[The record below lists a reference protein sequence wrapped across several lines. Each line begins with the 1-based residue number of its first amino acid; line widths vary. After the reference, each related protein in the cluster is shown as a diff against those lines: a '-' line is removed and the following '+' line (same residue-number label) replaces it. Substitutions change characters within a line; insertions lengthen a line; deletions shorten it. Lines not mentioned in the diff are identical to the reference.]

1 MKDEDFDE
9 ELLPTSINPKQ
20 NKSNNIS
27 KSENANYRRM
37 SSDFDEIIDP
47 ENLIELSPRGRNIV
61 FVLYLISNIL
71 ISMDHGSIPASINEL
86 RQLTTYDQSIGL
98 FGSLVYLGNIIGSMI
113 FFQLINIYNRKYL
126 LLISLLGNTICLFT
140 FALISNIPFLFFN
153 RIVVGILQSYITI
166 YMPVWC
172 NQFGLQPKRNYM
184 IGLIQLVSPI
194 GIFLGYFIA
203 SVCINDQIYGGWKFA
218 FFVQGFL
225 ILFLNIFFLF
235 VPKNFFSKYY
245 YSIGE
250 TEEEEKIVRKS
261 DEEVL
266 NMSHNEDL
274 NYLEKIKTLMNYK
287 VFIYSVISMS
297 ILIYIITGVQYW
309 VTDYLDQILG
319 IKSQKDRLFL
329 FTIAC
334 FTAPVLGV
342 LIASEIKIKFCQQNM
357 RKSLMFCSILGIL
370 ASISSIPVPITLDL
384 LCFIIFMWLVLFFG
398 AGIVPVLTSIII
410 NSVPEEHIA
419 SANSMTN
426 LVTNALGY
434 LPSPYVYGILSD
446 IKGDLGVLGMKVT
459 LWISIPGMIFLLMA
473 TYISFKDDTYK
484 NKIV

>member
-1 MKDEDFDE
+1 MKENFNE
-9 ELLPTSINPKQ
+9 ELLPTS
-20 NKSNNIS
+20 NNQS
-27 KSENANYRRM
+27 KSKTNSKYKGSR
-37 SSDFDEIIDP
+37 SSDFDDIIDE

-113 FFQLINIYNRKYL
+113 FFQLINIYNRKLL

-140 FALISNIPFLFFN
+140 FVLIENIPFLFIN
-153 RIVVGILQSYITI
+153 RILVGMLQSYITI

-172 NQFGLQPKRNYM
+172 NQFGLQTQRNYM

-245 YSIGE
+245 YSVGE
-250 TEEEEKIVRKS
+250 TKEEEKIIRKT

-274 NYLEKIKTLMNYK
+274 NYLEKIKVLMDYK

-329 FTIAC
+329 FTVAC
-334 FTAPVLGV
+334 FTAPVMGV
-342 LIASEIKIKFCQQNM
+342 LIGTEIKNKFCQQNM
-357 RKSLMFCSILGIL
+357 QKSLIFCSILGIL
-370 ASISSIPVPITLDL
+370 ASICSIPVPITLSL
-384 LCFIIFMWLVLFFG
+384 SYFIVFMWLVLFFG

-426 LVTNALGY
+426 LITNALGY

-459 LWISIPGMIFLLMA
+459 MWIAIPGMFFLCLA

>member
-1 MKDEDFDE
+1 MKESFNE
-9 ELLPTSINPKQ
+9 ELLPNSNNQSKS
-20 NKSNNIS
+20 KSNS
-27 KSENANYRRM
+27 KYKGSR
-37 SSDFDEIIDP
+37 SSDFDDIIDE

-113 FFQLINIYNRKYL
+113 FFQLINIYNRKLL

-140 FALISNIPFLFFN
+140 FVLIENIPFLFVN
-153 RIVVGILQSYITI
+153 RILVGMLQSYITI

-172 NQFGLQPKRNYM
+172 NQFGLQTQRNYM

-225 ILFLNIFFLF
+225 ILILNIFFLF

-245 YSIGE
+245 YSVGE
-250 TEEEEKIVRKS
+250 TKEEEKIVRKS

-274 NYLEKIKTLMNYK
+274 NYLEKIKVLMDYK

-329 FTIAC
+329 FTVAC
-334 FTAPVLGV
+334 FTAPVMGV
-342 LIASEIKIKFCQQNM
+342 LIGTEIKNKFCQQNM
-357 RKSLMFCSILGIL
+357 QKSLIFCSILGIL
-370 ASISSIPVPITLDL
+370 ASICSIPVPITLSL
-384 LCFIIFMWLVLFFG
+384 SYFIVFMWLVLFFG

-410 NSVPEEHIA
+410 NAVPEEHIA

-426 LVTNALGY
+426 LITNALGY

-459 LWISIPGMIFLLMA
+459 MWIAIPGMFFLCLA
-473 TYISFKDDTYK
+473 TYISLKDDTYK

>member
-1 MKDEDFDE
+1 
-9 ELLPTSINPKQ
+9 
-20 NKSNNIS
+20 
-27 KSENANYRRM
+27 
-37 SSDFDEIIDP
+37 
-47 ENLIELSPRGRNIV
+47 
-61 FVLYLISNIL
+61 
-71 ISMDHGSIPASINEL
+71 
-86 RQLTTYDQSIGL
+86 
-98 FGSLVYLGNIIGSMI
+98 
-113 FFQLINIYNRKYL
+113 
-126 LLISLLGNTICLFT
+126 
-140 FALISNIPFLFFN
+140 
-153 RIVVGILQSYITI
+153 
-166 YMPVWC
+166 MPVWC

-250 TEEEEKIVRKS
+250 TEEEEKIIRKS

>member
-1 MKDEDFDE
+1 MK
-9 ELLPTSINPKQ
+9 
-20 NKSNNIS
+20 
-27 KSENANYRRM
+27 
-37 SSDFDEIIDP
+37 
-47 ENLIELSPRGRNIV
+47 
-61 FVLYLISNIL
+61 
-71 ISMDHGSIPASINEL
+71 
-86 RQLTTYDQSIGL
+86 
-98 FGSLVYLGNIIGSMI
+98 
-113 FFQLINIYNRKYL
+113 
-126 LLISLLGNTICLFT
+126 
-140 FALISNIPFLFFN
+140 
-153 RIVVGILQSYITI
+153 
-166 YMPVWC
+166 
-172 NQFGLQPKRNYM
+172 
-184 IGLIQLVSPI
+184 
-194 GIFLGYFIA
+194 
-203 SVCINDQIYGGWKFA
+203 
-218 FFVQGFL
+218 
-225 ILFLNIFFLF
+225 FLF

-287 VFIYSVISMS
+287 VFIFSVISMS

-370 ASISSIPVPITLDL
+370 ASICSIPVPITLDL

-459 LWISIPGMIFLLMA
+459 LWISIPGMIFLLMV
-473 TYISFKDDTYK
+473 IKHQRIILIK
-484 NKIV
+484 

>member
-1 MKDEDFDE
+1 MKGSFNE
-9 ELLPTSINPKQ
+9 ELLPTSNNQSKS
-20 NKSNNIS
+20 KSNS
-27 KSENANYRRM
+27 KYKGSR
-37 SSDFDEIIDP
+37 SSDFDDIIDE

-113 FFQLINIYNRKYL
+113 FFQLINVYNRKLL

-140 FALISNIPFLFFN
+140 FVLIENIPFLFIN
-153 RIVVGILQSYITI
+153 RILVGMLQSYITI

-172 NQFGLQPKRNYM
+172 NQFGLQTQRNYM

-225 ILFLNIFFLF
+225 ILFLTIFFLF

-245 YSIGE
+245 YSIGD
-250 TEEEEKIVRKS
+250 TKEEEKIVKKS

-274 NYLEKIKTLMNYK
+274 NYLEKIKVLMDYK

-329 FTIAC
+329 FTVAC
-334 FTAPVLGV
+334 FTAPVMGV
-342 LIASEIKIKFCQQNM
+342 LIGTEIKNKFCQQNM
-357 RKSLMFCSILGIL
+357 QKSLIFCSILGIL
-370 ASISSIPVPITLDL
+370 ASICSIPVPITLSL
-384 LCFIIFMWLVLFFG
+384 GYFIVFMWLVLFFG

-426 LVTNALGY
+426 LITNALGY

-459 LWISIPGMIFLLMA
+459 MWIAIPGMFFLCLA
-473 TYISFKDDTYK
+473 TYISLKDDTYK

>member
-1 MKDEDFDE
+1 MKDSFNE
-9 ELLPTSINPKQ
+9 ELLPTSNNQSKS
-20 NKSNNIS
+20 KSNS
-27 KSENANYRRM
+27 KCKGSR
-37 SSDFDEIIDP
+37 SSDFDDIIDE

-113 FFQLINIYNRKYL
+113 FFQLINIYNRKLL
-126 LLISLLGNTICLFT
+126 LLIALLGNTICLFT
-140 FALISNIPFLFFN
+140 FVLIENIPFLFIN
-153 RIVVGILQSYITI
+153 RILVGMLQSYITI

-172 NQFGLQPKRNYM
+172 NQFGLQTQRNYM

-218 FFVQGFL
+218 FFVQAFL
-225 ILFLNIFFLF
+225 ILFLTIFFLF

-245 YSIGE
+245 YSVGE
-250 TEEEEKIVRKS
+250 TKEEEKIVKKS

-274 NYLEKIKTLMNYK
+274 NYLEKIKVLMDYK

-329 FTIAC
+329 FTVAC
-334 FTAPVLGV
+334 FTAPVMGV
-342 LIASEIKIKFCQQNM
+342 LIGTEIKNKFCQQNM
-357 RKSLMFCSILGIL
+357 QKSLIFCSILGIL
-370 ASISSIPVPITLDL
+370 ASICSIPVPITLSL
-384 LCFIIFMWLVLFFG
+384 GYFIVFMWLVLFFG

-410 NSVPEEHIA
+410 NAVPEEHIA

-426 LVTNALGY
+426 LITNALGY

-459 LWISIPGMIFLLMA
+459 MWIAIPGMFFLCLA
-473 TYISFKDDTYK
+473 TYISFKDETYK

>member
-1 MKDEDFDE
+1 MKESFNE
-9 ELLPTSINPKQ
+9 ELLPTSNNQSKS
-20 NKSNNIS
+20 KSNS
-27 KSENANYRRM
+27 KYKGSR
-37 SSDFDEIIDP
+37 SSDFDDIIDE

-61 FVLYLISNIL
+61 FILYLISNIL

-113 FFQLINIYNRKYL
+113 FFQLINVYNRKLL

-140 FALISNIPFLFFN
+140 FVLIENIPFLFIN
-153 RIVVGILQSYITI
+153 RILVGMLQSYITI

-172 NQFGLQPKRNYM
+172 NQFGLQTQRNYM

-225 ILFLNIFFLF
+225 ILFLTIFFLF

-245 YSIGE
+245 YSIGD
-250 TEEEEKIVRKS
+250 TKEEEKIVKKS

-274 NYLEKIKTLMNYK
+274 NYLEKIKVLMDYK

-329 FTIAC
+329 FTVAC
-334 FTAPVLGV
+334 FTAPVMGV
-342 LIASEIKIKFCQQNM
+342 LIGTEIKNKFCQQNM
-357 RKSLMFCSILGIL
+357 QKSLIFCSILGIL
-370 ASISSIPVPITLDL
+370 ASICSIPVPITLSL
-384 LCFIIFMWLVLFFG
+384 AYFIVFMWLVLFFG

-426 LVTNALGY
+426 LITNALGY

-459 LWISIPGMIFLLMA
+459 MWIAIPGMFFLCLA
-473 TYISFKDDTYK
+473 TYISLKDDTYK

>member
-1 MKDEDFDE
+1 MKENFNE
-9 ELLPTSINPKQ
+9 ELLPTS
-20 NKSNNIS
+20 NNQS
-27 KSENANYRRM
+27 KSKTNSKYKGSR
-37 SSDFDEIIDP
+37 SSDFDDIIDE

-113 FFQLINIYNRKYL
+113 FFQLINIYNRKLL

-140 FALISNIPFLFFN
+140 FVLIENIPFLFIN
-153 RIVVGILQSYITI
+153 RILVGMLQSYITI

-172 NQFGLQPKRNYM
+172 NQFGLQTQRNYM

-245 YSIGE
+245 YSVGE
-250 TEEEEKIVRKS
+250 TKEEEKIVKKT

-274 NYLEKIKTLMNYK
+274 NYLEKIKVLMDYK

-329 FTIAC
+329 FTVAC
-334 FTAPVLGV
+334 FTAPVMGV
-342 LIASEIKIKFCQQNM
+342 LIGTEIKNKFCQQNM
-357 RKSLMFCSILGIL
+357 QKSLIFCSILGIL
-370 ASISSIPVPITLDL
+370 ASICSIPVPITLSL
-384 LCFIIFMWLVLFFG
+384 SYFIVFMWLVLFFG

-426 LVTNALGY
+426 LITNALGY

-459 LWISIPGMIFLLMA
+459 MWIAIPGMVFLCLA

>member
-1 MKDEDFDE
+1 MKENFNE
-9 ELLPTSINPKQ
+9 ELLPN
-20 NKSNNIS
+20 SNNQS
-27 KSENANYRRM
+27 KSKANSKYKGSR
-37 SSDFDEIIDP
+37 SSDFDDIIDE

-113 FFQLINIYNRKYL
+113 FFQLINIYNRKLL

-140 FALISNIPFLFFN
+140 FVLIENIPFLFIN
-153 RIVVGILQSYITI
+153 RILVGMLQSYITI

-172 NQFGLQPKRNYM
+172 NQFGLQTQRNYM

-245 YSIGE
+245 YSVGE
-250 TEEEEKIVRKS
+250 TKEEEKIVKKT

-274 NYLEKIKTLMNYK
+274 NYLEKIKVLMDYK

-329 FTIAC
+329 FTVAC
-334 FTAPVLGV
+334 FTAPVMGV
-342 LIASEIKIKFCQQNM
+342 LIGTEIKNKFCQQNM
-357 RKSLMFCSILGIL
+357 QKSLIFCSILGIL
-370 ASISSIPVPITLDL
+370 ASICSIPVPITLSL
-384 LCFIIFMWLVLFFG
+384 SYFIVFMWLVLFFG

-426 LVTNALGY
+426 LITNALGY

-459 LWISIPGMIFLLMA
+459 MWIAIPGMIFLCLA

>member
-1 MKDEDFDE
+1 MKENFNE
-9 ELLPTSINPKQ
+9 ELLPN
-20 NKSNNIS
+20 SNNQS
-27 KSENANYRRM
+27 KSKANSKYKGSR
-37 SSDFDEIIDP
+37 SSDFDDIIDE

-113 FFQLINIYNRKYL
+113 FFQLINIYNRKLL

-140 FALISNIPFLFFN
+140 FALIENIPFLFIN
-153 RIVVGILQSYITI
+153 RILVGMLQSYITI

-172 NQFGLQPKRNYM
+172 NQFGLQTQRNYM

-245 YSIGE
+245 YSVGE
-250 TEEEEKIVRKS
+250 TKEEEKIVKKT

-274 NYLEKIKTLMNYK
+274 NYLEKIIVLMDYK

-329 FTIAC
+329 FTVAC
-334 FTAPVLGV
+334 FTAPVMGV
-342 LIASEIKIKFCQQNM
+342 LIGTEIKNKFCQQNM
-357 RKSLMFCSILGIL
+357 QKSLIFCSILGIL
-370 ASISSIPVPITLDL
+370 ASICSIPVPITLSL
-384 LCFIIFMWLVLFFG
+384 SYFIVFMWLVLFFG

-426 LVTNALGY
+426 LITNALGY

-459 LWISIPGMIFLLMA
+459 MWIAIPGMFFLCLA

>member
-1 MKDEDFDE
+1 MKENFNE
-9 ELLPTSINPKQ
+9 ELLPTS
-20 NKSNNIS
+20 NNQS
-27 KSENANYRRM
+27 KSKTNSKYKGSR
-37 SSDFDEIIDP
+37 SSDFDDIIDE

-113 FFQLINIYNRKYL
+113 FFQLINIYNRKLL

-140 FALISNIPFLFFN
+140 FALIENIPFLFIN
-153 RIVVGILQSYITI
+153 RILVGILQSYITI

-172 NQFGLQPKRNYM
+172 NQFGLQTQRNYM

-245 YSIGE
+245 YSVGE
-250 TEEEEKIVRKS
+250 TKEEEKIVKKT

-274 NYLEKIKTLMNYK
+274 NYLEKIIVLMDYK

-329 FTIAC
+329 FTVAC
-334 FTAPVLGV
+334 FTAPVMGV
-342 LIASEIKIKFCQQNM
+342 LIGTEIKNKFCQQNM
-357 RKSLMFCSILGIL
+357 QKSLIFCSILGIL
-370 ASISSIPVPITLDL
+370 ASICSIPVPITLSL
-384 LCFIIFMWLVLFFG
+384 SYFIVFMWLVLFFG

-426 LVTNALGY
+426 LITNALGY

-459 LWISIPGMIFLLMA
+459 MWIAIPGMFFLCLA

>member
-1 MKDEDFDE
+1 MKGNFNE
-9 ELLPTSINPKQ
+9 ELLPS
-20 NKSNNIS
+20 SNNQS
-27 KSENANYRRM
+27 KSKTNNRGSR
-37 SSDFDEIIDP
+37 SSDFDDIIDE

-61 FVLYLISNIL
+61 FILYLISNIL

-113 FFQLINIYNRKYL
+113 FFQLINIYNRKLL

-140 FALISNIPFLFFN
+140 FVLIENIPFLFIN
-153 RIVVGILQSYITI
+153 RILVGMLQSYITI

-172 NQFGLQPKRNYM
+172 NQFGLQTQRNYM

-245 YSIGE
+245 YSVGE
-250 TEEEEKIVRKS
+250 TKEEEKIIRKT

-274 NYLEKIKTLMNYK
+274 NYLEKIKVLMDYK

-329 FTIAC
+329 FTVAC
-334 FTAPVLGV
+334 FTAPVMGV
-342 LIASEIKIKFCQQNM
+342 LIGTEIKNKFCQQNM
-357 RKSLMFCSILGIL
+357 QKSLIFCSILGIL
-370 ASISSIPVPITLDL
+370 ASICSIPVPITLSL
-384 LCFIIFMWLVLFFG
+384 SYFIVFMWLVLFFG

-426 LVTNALGY
+426 LITNALGY

-459 LWISIPGMIFLLMA
+459 MWIAIPGMFFLCLA

>member
-1 MKDEDFDE
+1 MKGNFNE
-9 ELLPTSINPKQ
+9 ELLPTS
-20 NKSNNIS
+20 NNQS
-27 KSENANYRRM
+27 KSKANSKYKGSR
-37 SSDFDEIIDP
+37 SSDFDDIIDE

-113 FFQLINIYNRKYL
+113 FFQLINIYNRKLL

-140 FALISNIPFLFFN
+140 FALIENIPFLFIN
-153 RIVVGILQSYITI
+153 RILVGILQSYITI

-172 NQFGLQPKRNYM
+172 NQFGLQTQRNYM

-245 YSIGE
+245 YSVGE
-250 TEEEEKIVRKS
+250 TKEEEKIVKKT

-274 NYLEKIKTLMNYK
+274 NYLEKIKVLMDYK

-329 FTIAC
+329 FTVAC
-334 FTAPVLGV
+334 FTAPVMGV
-342 LIASEIKIKFCQQNM
+342 LIGTEIKNKFCQQNM
-357 RKSLMFCSILGIL
+357 QKSLIFCSILGIL
-370 ASISSIPVPITLDL
+370 ASICSIPVPITLSL
-384 LCFIIFMWLVLFFG
+384 SYFIVFMWLVLFFG

-426 LVTNALGY
+426 LITNALGY

-459 LWISIPGMIFLLMA
+459 MWIAIPGMIFLCLA

>member
-1 MKDEDFDE
+1 
-9 ELLPTSINPKQ
+9 
-20 NKSNNIS
+20 
-27 KSENANYRRM
+27 
-37 SSDFDEIIDP
+37 
-47 ENLIELSPRGRNIV
+47 LIELSPRGRNIV

-113 FFQLINIYNRKYL
+113 FFQLINIYNRKLL

-140 FALISNIPFLFFN
+140 FVLIENIPFLFIN
-153 RIVVGILQSYITI
+153 RILVGMLQSYITI

-172 NQFGLQPKRNYM
+172 NQFGLQTQRNYM

-245 YSIGE
+245 YSVGE
-250 TEEEEKIVRKS
+250 TKEEEKIVRKT

-274 NYLEKIKTLMNYK
+274 NYLEKIKVLMDYK

-329 FTIAC
+329 FTVAC
-334 FTAPVLGV
+334 FTAPVMGV
-342 LIASEIKIKFCQQNM
+342 LIGTEIKNKFCQQNM
-357 RKSLMFCSILGIL
+357 QKSLIFCSILGIL
-370 ASISSIPVPITLDL
+370 ASICSIPVPITLSL
-384 LCFIIFMWLVLFFG
+384 SYFIVFMWLVLFFG

-426 LVTNALGY
+426 LITNALGY

-459 LWISIPGMIFLLMA
+459 MWIAIPGMFFLCLA

>member
-20 NKSNNIS
+20 NKLNNIS

-287 VFIYSVISMS
+287 VFIFSVISMS

>member
-1 MKDEDFDE
+1 MKGNFNE
-9 ELLPTSINPKQ
+9 ELLPTS
-20 NKSNNIS
+20 NNQS
-27 KSENANYRRM
+27 KSKANSKNRGSR
-37 SSDFDEIIDP
+37 SSDFDDIIDE

-113 FFQLINIYNRKYL
+113 FFQLINIYNRKLL

-140 FALISNIPFLFFN
+140 FVLIENIPFLFIN
-153 RIVVGILQSYITI
+153 RILVGMLQSYITI

-172 NQFGLQPKRNYM
+172 NQFGLQTQRNYM

-245 YSIGE
+245 YSVGE
-250 TEEEEKIVRKS
+250 TKEEEKIIRKT

-274 NYLEKIKTLMNYK
+274 NYLEKIKVLMDYK

-329 FTIAC
+329 FTVAC
-334 FTAPVLGV
+334 FTAPVMGV
-342 LIASEIKIKFCQQNM
+342 LIGTEIKNKFCQQNM
-357 RKSLMFCSILGIL
+357 QKSLIFCSILGIL
-370 ASISSIPVPITLDL
+370 ASICSIPVPITLSL
-384 LCFIIFMWLVLFFG
+384 SYFIVFMWLVLFFG

-426 LVTNALGY
+426 LITNALGY

-459 LWISIPGMIFLLMA
+459 MWIAIPGMFFLCLA